1 MEIQIQAVTWLIL
14 LILFVVLEAV
24 SVALVSVW
32 FVGGSLAALLTT
44 FVTDNVWIQ
53 IAVFAG
59 VSFVLL
65 LTVRPIAA
73 KLTGKNL
80 NQVVSGAQT
89 LVGKRAV
96 VTQDIDNLASRG
108 EVQVNGQLWSA
119 RALKDRETFG
129 KDEVVIIRKID
140 GVKLLVEKDP
150 AAADRPESR

>member
-1 MEIQIQAVTWLIL
+1 MEMQAVVWLVL
-14 LILFVVLEAV
+14 LILFVIFEAM

-53 IAVFAG
+53 IAVFAL
-59 VSFVLL
+59 VSLVLL
-65 LTVRPIAA
+65 LAVRPIAA
-73 KLTGKNL
+73 KLTGKSL
-80 NQVVSGAQT
+80 SKVVSGAQA

-96 VTQDIDNLASRG
+96 VTQDIDNLGSRG

-119 RALKDRETFG
+119 RAVKDRDTFR
-129 KDEVVIIRKID
+129 KDEVVVIRKID

-150 AAADRPESR
+150 SAAADSTAAG